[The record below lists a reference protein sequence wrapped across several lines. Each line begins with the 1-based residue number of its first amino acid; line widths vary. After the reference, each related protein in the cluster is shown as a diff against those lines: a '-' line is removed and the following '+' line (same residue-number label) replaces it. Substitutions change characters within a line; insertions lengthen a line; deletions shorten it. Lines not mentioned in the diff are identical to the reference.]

1 MAHMSNK
8 KNRHPHV
15 LFLLLSLSLL
25 FPSISQAQVL
35 KVLASDTFIGIFNGA
50 LLGAGTMALSNNGD
64 AAPLRYG
71 VGFGTLYGLSMG
83 AVDVSSI
90 KTGKSY
96 TRESTLNTTGTSA
109 QIILMDTFYGGAAG
123 VVVGFAISLIANQPI
138 AKGLQYGSASGVWAG
153 FGFGVMD
160 AFYLSKPTSTPT
172 SSNMQSSGHSG
183 LLTIGNAKTSVSFI
197 QPVTILTTEP
207 TSHGLERK
215 LHAGLQV
222 ADLRISF

>member
-1 MAHMSNK
+1 MSNK
-8 KNRHPHV
+8 KTRHSY
-15 LFLLLSLSLL
+15 LFFLLLSFSLL

-35 KVLASDTFIGIFNGA
+35 RVLASDTFIGTFNGA
-50 LLGAGTMALSNNGD
+50 LLGAGTMALGNSGNV
-64 AAPLRYG
+64 APLRYG

-90 KTGKSY
+90 KTGNPY
-96 TRESTLNTTGTSA
+96 MRESTLNTTGTSA
-109 QIILMDTFYGGAAG
+109 QIVLMDTFYGGAAG

-138 AKGLQYGSASGVWAG
+138 AKGLQYGSGAGVWAG

-160 AFYLSKPTSTPT
+160 AFYLSKPA
-172 SSNMQSSGHSG
+172 SSPSSLNIHSSGRSG
-183 LLTIGNAKTSVSFI
+183 ILTIGNAKTSVSFI

-215 LHAGLQV
+215 IHAGLQV